1 TETNLLSAAYFT
13 NYQKQDHSNQNTT
26 VRSTINFMGIANKK
40 FQSLTIPQRSIGHSG
55 IRKINCPTFSN
66 SHRLSIALVPEV
78 GVFLPM
84 KQLTNTSSENNTVFG
99 LRDKDERSLE
109 GLSAGLFAQVRMENI
124 PIYIKVGASMSRLTE
139 QMRLD
144 YAYTRQD
151 TSRGIISITQSQTG
165 DTITAI
171 YGDIITERK
180 FSGNKTR
187 HYALSLADLHIG
199 IGIEKRMG
207 NWFAGIEGG
216 AILNLSLRASGSIL
230 ATDTSFVDLDLVPN
244 HYKSSIGWSYYG
256 AVSVGS
262 DFSEHSR
269 AYLSLQARMNP
280 GSFSTDAGMTR
291 QTYDFVGLNIGY
303 VHSF

>member
-1 TETNLLSAAYFT
+1 MSTAYFT
-13 NYQKQDHSNQNTT
+13 NYHEKDHLIQNT
-26 VRSTINFMGIANKK
+26 VNRLPIEYLGIANKK
-40 FQSLTIPQRSIGHSG
+40 FQSLSIPQRSIGHSG
-55 IRKINCPTFSN
+55 IRKINCPTFGN
-66 SHRLSIALVPEV
+66 SRRISIALVPEV

-84 KQLTNTSSENNTVFG
+84 KQLTNTSPENNTVFG
-99 LRDKDERSLE
+99 LREKDEISLE

-124 PIYIKVGASMSRLTE
+124 PIYVKVGASMSRLTE
-139 QMRLD
+139 QMRLN

-187 HYALSLADLHIG
+187 HYTLSLADLHVG
-199 IGIEKRMG
+199 IGTEKRMG

-216 AILNLSLRASGSIL
+216 AILNVSLSSSGSIL
-230 ATDTSFVDLDLVPN
+230 ATDTSFVGLDLVPN
-244 HYKSSIGWSYYG
+244 QFKGSIGWSYYG
-256 AVSVGS
+256 ALTFGR

-280 GSFSTDAGMTR
+280 SSFSTDAGMTR
-291 QTYDFVGLNIGY
+291 QSYDFVGLNIGY